1 MKSLP
6 NTILMSPADNIE
18 ACECVRKAAE
28 INSPVYIRLGRNE
41 LNDIYTKDYKF
52 EMGKGSVSRAGNDMT
67 VIATGI
73 MVYKALK
80 AYDELKQEKLQG
92 L

>member
-1 MKSLP
+1 
-6 NTILMSPADNIE
+6 
-18 ACECVRKAAE
+18 
-28 INSPVYIRLGRNE
+28 
-41 LNDIYTKDYKF
+41 
-52 EMGKGSVSRAGNDMT
+52 MGKGSVSRAGNDMT